1 MKVKSAAAV
10 IYQNVLEVFKHLSV
24 TEKEEIFESCFNH
37 ACLSHNKKNKQL
49 SLSRFHIM
57 LRSKSFFL
65 ILRQLL
71 ELLKKKKRWLYRK
84 TTKNVKSPN
93 LLKILDYVYFCYT
106 TVMASV
112 FKKKKKS
119 IKESKS
125 QPLWK
130 WSGCISMNDWTV
142 SVNKC
147 ILKHYW
153 HSTSKHN

>member
-24 TEKEEIFESCFNH
+24 TEKEEILESCFNH

-71 ELLKKKKRWLYRK
+71 EL
-84 TTKNVKSPN
+84 
-93 LLKILDYVYFCYT
+93 
-106 TVMASV
+106 
-112 FKKKKKS
+112 FKKKTVTVPENNKKCEKS
-119 IKESKS
+119 KFIK
-125 QPLWK
+125 
-130 WSGCISMNDWTV
+130 NT
-142 SVNKC
+142 
-147 ILKHYW
+147 
-153 HSTSKHN
+153 